1 MYKKFLKN
9 KFYLYY
15 NFFYNCRSEFL
26 NQYLSVGVG
35 STIFKK
41 AKRSLTNSFDNL
53 MKRKGSRDD
62 LGIGSHLRDMSHLN
76 TVIHKSGS
84 QSPDNS
90 RQSSIIDTSPD
101 SSRPKSLRV
110 SPEQQL
116 TVNTGPKSSMMD
128 MYV

>member
-1 MYKKFLKN
+1 MRG
-9 KFYLYY
+9 
-15 NFFYNCRSEFL
+15 CRSEFL

-35 STIFKK
+35 STIFMK

-62 LGIGSHLRDMSHLN
+62 LGFGLHLKDASHLN
-76 TVIHKSGS
+76 TVIKSGS
-84 QSPDNS
+84 QSPDIS
-90 RQSSIIDTSPD
+90 RQPSIADISPD
-101 SSRPKSLRV
+101 ASRPRSLRV

>member
-1 MYKKFLKN
+1 M
-9 KFYLYY
+9 
-15 NFFYNCRSEFL
+15 
-26 NQYLSVGVG
+26 
-35 STIFKK
+35 K

-53 MKRKGSRDD
+53 IKRKGSRDD
-62 LGIGSHLRDMSHLN
+62 LGLGHLKDMSHLN
-76 TVIHKSGS
+76 TVIQKSGS
-84 QSPDNS
+84 QSPDMS
-90 RQSSIIDTSPD
+90 RQPSMADISPD